1 MKVSEIMTVE
11 PVVIN
16 GKESK
21 IGEAMAKMKGTDI
34 HQIPIVTGKQ
44 YEGMLNYREI
54 MRRRSIQLSA
64 KVQNF
69 IIKTPEFSKEDD
81 AKEVVRM
88 MQDTGLSAF
97 PVVKKGKLEGIV
109 SRSDIIRNISGLMD
123 SDSTRNRQLMSV
135 NPILVEEDENI
146 ESASIKMRGLD
157 ETEIPVVTK
166 EGKLTGILRLDE
178 IATDTFKREKQRIN
192 GGYMASGDIGG
203 DMVKVDVTSASL
215 MDNPV
220 FVKPHETVT
229 NSADLLIRHRLHI
242 LPVVDDDMSV
252 VGVIGISD
260 IIDAIDTDKEKQGI
274 LIQVT
279 GLEPE
284 DEELYEITFAMASK
298 FAGRF
303 SRITNLTRGKLN
315 IHVAKY
321 QNEGKIK
328 YSVRTKIIAEPLTM
342 SLDHHDWNYGKCLSF
357 IFETYEPRL
366 KKWKEK

>member
-1 MKVSEIMTVE
+1 MKVSEIMTVD

-21 IGEAMAKMKGTDI
+21 IGDAMAKMKGTDI
-34 HQIPIVTGKQ
+34 HQIPIVEGKN

-54 MRRRSIQLSA
+54 LRRRSIQLSS

-69 IIKTPEFSKEDD
+69 LIKTPEFSKDDD
-81 AKEVVRM
+81 AKDVVRM
-88 MQDTGLSAF
+88 LQDTGLSAF
-97 PVVKKGKLEGIV
+97 PVVKNGKLEGIV
-109 SRSDIIRNISGLMD
+109 SRTDIIRNISGLMD
-123 SDSTRNRQLMSV
+123 SDKVRNRHLMSTS
-135 NPILVEEDENI
+135 PIVVEEDENVQ
-146 ESASIKMRGLD
+146 SAATKMRGLD
-157 ETEIPVVTK
+157 ETEIPVVSK
-166 EGKLTGILRLDE
+166 QDKLTGILRLDD
-178 IATDTFKREKQRIN
+178 IATDTFKRQKESIR
-192 GGYMASGDIGG
+192 GTGDAAGDRTG
-203 DMVKVDVTSASL
+203 DMVKVNVTCASL

-220 FVKPHETVT
+220 YVKSDGTITE
-229 NSADLLIRHRLHI
+229 SAELLTKHKLHI
-242 LPVVDDDMSV
+242 LPVVDDEMR
-252 VGVIGISD
+252 VIGITGISD

-284 DEELYEITFAMASK
+284 EEELYEITFAMASK

-321 QNEGKIK
+321 QNEGKTK

-342 SLDHHDWNYGKCLSF
+342 SLDHHDWNYGRCLSF

-366 KKWKEK
+366 KKWKGK